1 MEDYHVSKNNN
12 PMDQKAVETEEKST
26 KLRSQIGLGRHSE
39 LGNRIKGSDNAEK
52 TDQSVTSFNQM
63 RFWRNRF
70 ESDRIRTFLDSR
82 KKGVENTQS
91 ESDQRSINKTS
102 TPERPLQRKRMTPL
116 NSDKNMEDTKS
127 TQDIPFLET
136 EALRKPHI
144 KVTFDHLYILN

>member
-1 MEDYHVSKNNN
+1 MGRRH
-12 PMDQKAVETEEKST
+12 P
-26 KLRSQIGLGRHSE
+26 LGRHSV
-39 LGNRIKGSDNAEK
+39 LGNRIKGSDKAEK
-52 TDQSVTSFNQM
+52 TDQAVTSFNQM

-102 TPERPLQRKRMTPL
+102 TSERPLQRKRMTPL
-116 NSDKNMEDTKS
+116 NSDKNVEDAKS

-136 EALRKPHI
+136 EVLTKPHI
-144 KVTFDHLYILN
+144 KVIFDHLYILN